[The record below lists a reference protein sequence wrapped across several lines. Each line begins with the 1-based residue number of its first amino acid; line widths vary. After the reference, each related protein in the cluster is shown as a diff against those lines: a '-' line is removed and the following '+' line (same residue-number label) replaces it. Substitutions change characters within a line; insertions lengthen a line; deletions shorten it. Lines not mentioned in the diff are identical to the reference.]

1 MAARTEVTPNRRGV
15 KSRELVLDAAER
27 VMAEHGFEAATL
39 ARVVTE
45 AGIPMSSVYH
55 YFGSKDG
62 ILLAVMERGA
72 DRFFADL
79 PDLDRRPGRPA
90 QHLARVVSAA
100 ARTLQRHPD
109 FLRLLIVFAAQPPA
123 AGDGEIQAVV
133 RRVRG
138 QALELLREQIAVAFG
153 DDPQSPVTDQL
164 ARFALAAIDGAFVAG
179 QADRGATL
187 EQAAPAAR
195 ALTHRGP
202 AGPAGQKLSRSPG
215 GRDRPPRPTWSR
227 PTTPPVSARRSFR
240 TGGGARRRVG
250 RRGDYRAPAGATA
263 AGAISRL
270 MPAAAYASS
279 SSRVPLE
286 ESVRQ

>member
-1 MAARTEVTPNRRGV
+1 MAVRAEVIPNRRGM

-39 ARVVTE
+39 ARVVAE

-79 PDLDRRPGRPA
+79 PDLTRRPGRPA

-100 ARTLQRHPD
+100 VGTLQRHPD

-123 AGDGEIQAVV
+123 AGEGEIQAVV
-133 RRVRG
+133 RRVREH
-138 QALELLREQIAVAFG
+138 ALDLLRTQIAAAFG
-153 DDPQSPVTDQL
+153 DDPRSPVTGQL
-164 ARFALAAIDGAFVAG
+164 ARFALAAIDGAFVAS

-187 EQAAPAAR
+187 GAAAPAAR
-195 ALTHRGP
+195 ALTRGIP
-202 AGPAGQKLSRSPG
+202 PGPAGQKLSRPDAEHATGPPG
-215 GRDRPPRPTWSR
+215 QADVSAPGRGVKPRP
-227 PTTPPVSARRSFR
+227 F
-240 TGGGARRRVG
+240 G
-250 RRGDYRAPAGATA
+250 RRFSERAGC
-263 AGAISRL
+263 
-270 MPAAAYASS
+270 
-279 SSRVPLE
+279 
-286 ESVRQ
+286 VR

>member
-39 ARVVTE
+39 ARVVEE

-55 YFGSKDG
+55 YFGSKDR

-79 PDLDRRPGRPA
+79 PDLSRRSGRPA

-100 ARTLQRHPD
+100 TGTLERHPD

-133 RRVRG
+133 CRVREH
-138 QALELLREQIAVAFG
+138 ALELLRAQIAVAFG
-153 DDPQSPVTDQL
+153 DDPHSPVTDQL

-179 QADRGATL
+179 QSDRAATL
-187 EQAAPAAR
+187 EHLLQPLVPSLVASRR
-195 ALTHRGP
+195 AL
-202 AGPAGQKLSRSPG
+202 L
-215 GRDRPPRPTWSR
+215 
-227 PTTPPVSARRSFR
+227 ARQSR
-240 TGGGARRRVG
+240 TG
-250 RRGDYRAPAGATA
+250 
-263 AGAISRL
+263 
-270 MPAAAYASS
+270 
-279 SSRVPLE
+279 
-286 ESVRQ
+286 RQP

>member
-1 MAARTEVTPNRRGV
+1 MAARTEVTPNRRGL

-55 YFGSKDG
+55 YFGSKER

-79 PDLDRRPGRPA
+79 PGLDRRPGRPA

-109 FLRLLIVFAAQPPA
+109 FLRLLIVFAAQPAA

-138 QALELLREQIAVAFG
+138 QALELLREQIAAAFG
-153 DDPQSPVTDQL
+153 DDPRSPATDQL
-164 ARFALAAIDGAFVAG
+164 ARFALAAIDGAFVACR
-179 QADRGATL
+179 ADRGTAL
-187 EQAAPAAR
+187 EQLLRPLAPSLVASRR
-195 ALTHRGP
+195 ALL
-202 AGPAGQKLSRSPG
+202 AGS
-215 GRDRPPRPTWSR
+215 
-227 PTTPPVSARRSFR
+227 
-240 TGGGARRRVG
+240 
-250 RRGDYRAPAGATA
+250 
-263 AGAISRL
+263 
-270 MPAAAYASS
+270 
-279 SSRVPLE
+279 
-286 ESVRQ
+286 